1 MKVLIAEDNDSSR
14 TVLEK
19 IVKYWGYQIFV
30 ARDGVESMK
39 YLNELIKPDIALLDW
54 VMPNMTGVELC
65 KLIRENPDLR
75 SIYIIMLTANDQYE
89 DMLVGFESGVDD
101 FLTKPV
107 NADELEDSL
116 NRGKKIILDGISFDD
131 RFDQRYENIK
141 MLLERE
147 GSIVKLESELYRIKN
162 SKDNPK

>member
-19 IVKYWGYQIFV
+19 IVKYWGYQILV

-162 SKDNPK
+162 GKGNPK